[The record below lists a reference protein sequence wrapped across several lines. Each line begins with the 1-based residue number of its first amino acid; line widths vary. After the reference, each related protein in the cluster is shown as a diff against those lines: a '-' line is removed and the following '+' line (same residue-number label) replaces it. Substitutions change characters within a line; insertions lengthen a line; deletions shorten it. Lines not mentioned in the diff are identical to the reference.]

1 MRANDQPPV
10 EMFGLEHCDTCKKAR
25 KWLATAGIAV
35 RFSDYRQQPIA
46 GEQLKAWGAELGWE
60 ALVNRS
66 GTTWRNLLPQR
77 QHPGTAAEYV
87 LLVREN
93 PSLLRRPIL
102 LVDGKV
108 TLGFSHGLYEKLF
121 A

>member
-1 MRANDQPPV
+1 MRATDQPPV

-25 KWLATAGIAV
+25 KWLATAGIAC

-60 ALVNRS
+60 VLVNRS

-102 LVDGKV
+102 MVDGKV